1 MGDKKKDLIPVMAIA
16 LFLVIII
23 VLCIVRLNERKAEEN
38 REDAA
43 TAESVEMIYG
53 NGMSEESQDASED
66 ESAEGS
72 GSVSEAESKGEDRAS
87 AALTEAGTESS
98 KGTESIENQLPSG
111 KGKTESGKSGTGVRT
126 ISGNDP
132 LAGAE
137 SANKTN
143 EEMLMEMAGYWEQ
156 SNMEAVRDLA
166 HLAWFMKMSAS
177 IADED
182 TFYYYGE
189 RNAQGQPEG
198 TGIACYADNEYYY
211 GQWADG
217 KREGE
222 GEWVKY
228 YVYYDDDT
236 TSDRA
241 YTLHM
246 YMGEWAGDLPNGSGQ
261 EHYEL
266 DLSQAG
272 QKGRYLQNVIGSFQ
286 DGLYSGEMYLT
297 TLSWDGNQEEWNGM
311 AEGGVWSPYGAATN
325 KKEVPVCQDVDDD
338 ANYLWLLVRDNQDR
352 GIDELLP

>member
-1 MGDKKKDLIPVMAIA
+1 MGDKKKDLIPILAIA

-23 VLCIVRLNERKAEEN
+23 ILCVVRLGERKKNES
-38 REDAA
+38 RQDAA
-43 TAESVEMIYG
+43 VSESVEMIYAQEATAESG
-53 NGMSEESQDASED
+53 EVSLERKESASVASEE
-66 ESAEGS
+66 ES
-72 GSVSEAESKGEDRAS
+72 
-87 AALTEAGTESS
+87 TETETESQTVS
-98 KGTESIENQLPSG
+98 TQEESVENQLPAG
-111 KGKTESGKSGTGVRT
+111 KEKTDNQKTGTGVRT

-132 LAGAE
+132 LAAAE
-137 SANKTN
+137 GVNKTN
-143 EEMLMEMAGYWEQ
+143 EEMLMEMSGYWEQ
-156 SNMEAVRDLA
+156 DNMEAVRDLA

-211 GQWADG
+211 GQWSQG
-217 KREGE
+217 KREGT

-236 TSDRA
+236 VSDRA

-266 DLSQAG
+266 DLSQAA
-272 QKGRYLQNVIGSFQ
+272 KKDRYLQNVIGSFQ
-286 DGLYSGEMYLT
+286 DGMYSGEMYLT
-297 TLSWDGNQEEWNGM
+297 TLNWDGNQEEWNGM

-338 ANYLWLLVRDNQDR
+338 ANYLWILVRNNKDR
-352 GIDELLP
+352 GIDELMP

>member
-23 VLCIVRLNERKAEEN
+23 VLCIVRLNERRAEDN
-38 REDAA
+38 RENAA
-43 TAESVEMIYG
+43 SAESVEMIYASEMSG
-53 NGMSEESQDASED
+53 ESEETSRDGSED
-66 ESAEGS
+66 
-72 GSVSEAESKGEDRAS
+72 VSEAESEGDGQRS
-87 AALTEAGTESS
+87 MALAETETGSSEES
-98 KGTESIENQLPSG
+98 ESLENQLPSG
-111 KGKTESGKSGTGVRT
+111 KKKAESGERGTGVRT

-156 SNMEAVRDLA
+156 DNMEAVRDLA

-246 YMGEWAGDLPNGSGQ
+246 YMGEWANDLPNGSGQ

-266 DLSQAG
+266 DLSQAA
-272 QKGRYLQNVIGSFQ
+272 KKDRYLQNVIGSFQ
-286 DGLYSGEMYLT
+286 DGMYSGEM
-297 TLSWDGNQEEWNGM
+297 
-311 AEGGVWSPYGAATN
+311 
-325 KKEVPVCQDVDDD
+325 
-338 ANYLWLLVRDNQDR
+338 
-352 GIDELLP
+352 

>member
-23 VLCIVRLNERKAEEN
+23 VLCIVRLNERRAEDN
-38 REDAA
+38 RENAA
-43 TAESVEMIYG
+43 SAESVEMIYANEMSG
-53 NGMSEESQDASED
+53 ESEETSRDGSED
-66 ESAEGS
+66 
-72 GSVSEAESKGEDRAS
+72 VSEAES
-87 AALTEAGTESS
+87 ESL
-98 KGTESIENQLPSG
+98 ENQLPSG
-111 KGKTESGKSGTGVRT
+111 KKKAESGERGTGVRT

-156 SNMEAVRDLA
+156 DNMEAVRDLA

-228 YVYYDDDT
+228 YVYYDGDT

-246 YMGEWAGDLPNGSGQ
+246 YMGEWANDLPNGSGQ

-266 DLSQAG
+266 DLSQAA
-272 QKGRYLQNVIGSFQ
+272 KKDRYLQNVIGSFQ
-286 DGLYSGEMYLT
+286 DGMYSGEMYLT
-297 TLSWDGNQEEWNGM
+297 TLSWDGNQEEWNGL

-338 ANYLWLLVRDNQDR
+338 ANYLWILVRDNQDR
-352 GIDELLP
+352 GIDELIP

>member
-1 MGDKKKDLIPVMAIA
+1 M
-16 LFLVIII
+16 
-23 VLCIVRLNERKAEEN
+23 
-38 REDAA
+38 
-43 TAESVEMIYG
+43 
-53 NGMSEESQDASED
+53 
-66 ESAEGS
+66 
-72 GSVSEAESKGEDRAS
+72 
-87 AALTEAGTESS
+87 
-98 KGTESIENQLPSG
+98 
-111 KGKTESGKSGTGVRT
+111 RT

-156 SNMEAVRDLA
+156 DNMEAVRDLA

-246 YMGEWAGDLPNGSGQ
+246 YMGEWANDLPNGSGQ

-266 DLSQAG
+266 DLSQAA
-272 QKGRYLQNVIGSFQ
+272 KKDRYLQNVIGSFQ
-286 DGLYSGEMYLT
+286 DGMYSGEMYLT
-297 TLSWDGNQEEWNGM
+297 TLSWDGNQEEWNGL

-338 ANYLWLLVRDNQDR
+338 ANYLWILVRDNQDR
-352 GIDELLP
+352 GIDELIP

>member
-23 VLCIVRLNERKAEEN
+23 VLCIVRLNERRAEDN
-38 REDAA
+38 RENAA
-43 TAESVEMIYG
+43 SAESVEMIYASEMSG
-53 NGMSEESQDASED
+53 ESEETSRDGSED
-66 ESAEGS
+66 
-72 GSVSEAESKGEDRAS
+72 VSEAESEGDGQRS
-87 AALTEAGTESS
+87 MALAETETGSSEES
-98 KGTESIENQLPSG
+98 ESLENQLPSG
-111 KGKTESGKSGTGVRT
+111 KKKAESGERGTGVRT

-156 SNMEAVRDLA
+156 DNMEAVRDLA

-241 YTLHM
+241 STLHM
-246 YMGEWAGDLPNGSGQ
+246 YMGEWANDLPNGSGQ

-266 DLSQAG
+266 DLSQAA
-272 QKGRYLQNVIGSFQ
+272 KKDRYLQNVIGSFQ
-286 DGLYSGEMYLT
+286 DGMYSGEMYLT
-297 TLSWDGNQEEWNGM
+297 TLSWDGNQEEWNGL

-338 ANYLWLLVRDNQDR
+338 ANYLWILVRDNQDR
-352 GIDELLP
+352 GIDELIP